1 MSVLDPGFWSRDHE
15 VEDLEADS
23 ISSILGLLGL
33 PAYGRLVEYLAR
45 ECELCAMG
53 KARESALAV
62 MLVRGLRPYSLDGLD
77 LGRDF
82 LAKLREVHRLYVRC
96 ADALAGLTTFVL
108 CPFCLSERVVGRGK
122 AVSCTSS
129 GTVVVRRKFRCSDCG
144 RWTTRYPTWGPG
156 WLSIPRALREYMLY
170 ATDGG
175 RYAKERGCYRPKVV
189 TYVEKVAT
197 LFRLAASGD
206 TVRLRPG
213 SNAVELDVAVPR
225 EGDTVTSV
233 GLYGAKQRLDPAEP
247 PKLLW
252 WDRVEVRLKPTSVVG
267 RVPRYRGV
275 LELGAR
281 PRGRA
286 LLVITFAV
294 RRPLVARVEYEK
306 GAKLGVTD

>member
-15 VEDLEADS
+15 VEDLEADG

-45 ECELCAMG
+45 ECELCAIG

-62 MLVRGLRPYSLDGLD
+62 MLVRGLRPYSTVAGLD

-82 LAKLREVHRLYVRC
+82 LAKLRVVHRLYVRC

-108 CPFCLSERVVGRGK
+108 CPFCLSERVVGKGK
-122 AVSCTSS
+122 AVSYTSS
-129 GTVVVRRKFRCSDCG
+129 GAVVVRRKFRCSDCG
-144 RWTTRYPTWGPG
+144 RWTTRYPTWGSG
-156 WLSIPRALREYMLY
+156 WLSIPRVLREYMLH
-170 ATDGG
+170 ATGGG
-175 RYAKERGCYRPKVV
+175 RYAKERGYCRPKIV

-197 LFRLAASGD
+197 LFRLAAEGD
-206 TVRLRPG
+206 AVRLRPG
-213 SNAVELDVAVPR
+213 SKTVELDIVIPR
-225 EGDTVTSV
+225 EGDVVTSV
-233 GLYGAKQRLDPAEP
+233 GLYRAKQRLDPADP
-247 PKLLW
+247 PEVLW
-252 WDRVEVRLKPTSVVG
+252 WDRVEVKLKPTSAVG
-267 RVPRYRGV
+267 RTPRYRGV

-294 RRPLVARVEYEK
+294 RRPLTAR
-306 GAKLGVTD
+306 L

>member
-45 ECELCAMG
+45 ECELCAIG

-62 MLVRGLRPYSLDGLD
+62 MLVRGLRPYSTVAELD

-170 ATDGG
+170 LTHGG
-175 RYAKERGCYRPKVV
+175 RYAKERGGYSPKLVR
-189 TYVEKVAT
+189 YVEKAAT
-197 LFRLAASGD
+197 LFRLAASND
-206 TVRLRPG
+206 VVRLEPEEG
-213 SNAVELDVAVPR
+213 TVELDVTVPR
-225 EGDTVTSV
+225 EGDVITSV
-233 GLYGAKQRLDPAEP
+233 GLYRAKQRLDPADP
-247 PKLLW
+247 PEVLW
-252 WDRVEVRLKPTSVVG
+252 WERVEVQLKPTAVLR
-267 RVPRYRGV
+267 RVPRFRGT
-275 LELGAR
+275 LKLKEE
-281 PRGRA
+281 PRGRP
-286 LLVITFAV
+286 LLVLTFSI
-294 RRPLVARVEYEK
+294 RRPLVAR
-306 GAKLGVTD
+306 L